1 MIDTLL
7 PWPPTVNTY
16 WRNIQGRTIISE
28 RGRLYR
34 LAVYGQLKAEGYS
47 VPMTGRLAIKIAAYP
62 PDKRRRDLDNILKAL
77 LDSLTFSQVI
87 EDDSQFDFISVARRN
102 VISDGAV
109 RITITQLEQL

>member
-1 MIDTLL
+1 MIACML

-16 WRNIQGRTIISE
+16 WRNIKGRTIISE

-34 LAVYGQLKAEGYS
+34 LKVQQQFVGAE
-47 VPMTGRLAIKIAAYP
+47 PMMGRLAIKIAAYP

-102 VISDGAV
+102 VITDGAV

>member
-1 MIDTLL
+1 MIDELL

-34 LAVYGQLKAEGYS
+34 LAVQKQLAG
-47 VPMTGRLAIKIAAYP
+47 VDPMIGRLAIKIAAYP
-62 PDKRRRDLDNILKAL
+62 PDRRRRDLDNILKAL
-77 LDSLTFSQVI
+77 LDSLTFAHAI

-109 RITITQLEQL
+109 RITITQLEQQK

>member
-1 MIDTLL
+1 MIDEML

-34 LAVYGQLKAEGYS
+34 LAVHKLIAGAE
-47 VPMTGRLAIKIAAYP
+47 PMTGRLAIKIAAYP

-77 LDSLTFSQVI
+77 LDSLTFAQVI
-87 EDDSQFDFISVARRN
+87 EDDSQFDFISVARRE